1 MVVNSMRWWRFLP
14 LLFTFLFSLFTSFVQ
29 AQKLPEVSLLR
40 QDTGEVMLPWPV
52 NVQTRLDSLVK
63 DTLFER
69 TQLGLMVYDLSAD
82 SVLYSYGGKQA
93 LRPASTMK
101 LLTSVAA
108 LDLLG
113 SGYAFRTYLYY
124 KGTIS
129 KGVLSGDVWLVG
141 GMDPLFDERDMRIFA
156 ETIHRIGVDTIRG
169 RIMQDLSFKEEQ
181 LLGEG
186 WCWDDDNPQLTPLLI
201 SGKDEFASQFKDELM
216 KCGVFVDAP
225 VSTGRL
231 PKDKDVLLICS
242 RSHALREVLEPMMKE
257 SDNLYAES
265 MFYQIAATVGKRPA
279 TAAHAR
285 QQIKSVLSK
294 AGVSGVQYRIA
305 DGSGLSLYDYVTP
318 ELMIRLLRYAY
329 LRRDVMAALYPSLPV
344 AGIDGTLEK
353 RMTKG
358 AAYGNVHAKTGTVSG
373 ISSLAGYCRAA
384 NQHLLAFCIINQGVM
399 KTSDGRAFQDQVCEA
414 LCQGF

>member
-29 AQKLPEVSLLR
+29 AQTLPEVSLLR
-40 QDTGEVMLPWPV
+40 QDTAEVMLPWPV

-82 SVLYSYGGKQA
+82 SVLYSYGGRQT

-101 LLTSVAA
+101 LLTSVTA

-113 SGYAFRTYLYY
+113 SGYAYRTYLYY
-124 KGTIS
+124 KGTITQ
-129 KGVLSGDVWLVG
+129 GVLSGDVWLVG
-141 GMDPLFDERDMRIFA
+141 GMDPLFDETDMRIFA
-156 ETIHRIGVDTIRG
+156 ETLHRVGVDTIRG
-169 RIMQDLSFKEEQ
+169 RVMQDISFKEEQ

-201 SGKDEFASQFKDELM
+201 SRKDEFTSLFKDELM
-216 KCGVFVDAP
+216 NCGVFVDAP

-231 PKDKDVLLICS
+231 PKDKDVLLVCS

-265 MFYQIAATVGKRPA
+265 MFYQIAASTGKRPA
-279 TAAHAR
+279 EAAHAR
-285 QQIKSVLSK
+285 QLIKQLLTR

-305 DGSGLSLYDYVTP
+305 DGSGLSLYNYVTP
-318 ELMIRLLRYAY
+318 ELMVRLLRYAY
-329 LRRDVMAALYPSLPV
+329 LKRDVMAALYPALPV
-344 AGIDGTLEK
+344 AGVDGTLKK
-353 RMTKG
+353 RMMKG
-358 AAYGNVHAKTGTVSG
+358 FAFENVHAKTGTVSG

-384 NQHLLAFCIINQGVM
+384 NQHFLAFGIINQGVM
-399 KTSDGRAFQDQVCEA
+399 KKADGRNFQDKVCEA
-414 LCQGF
+414 MCKP

>member
-1 MVVNSMRWWRFLP
+1 MRWWRFLP

-29 AQKLPEVSLLR
+29 AQTLPEMSLLR
-40 QDTGEVMLPWPV
+40 QDTAEVVLPWPV

-82 SVLYSYGGKQA
+82 SVLYSYGGKQT

-101 LLTSVAA
+101 LLTSVTA

-113 SGYAFRTYLYY
+113 SGYAYRTNLYY
-124 KGTIS
+124 KGTIAQ
-129 KGVLSGDVWLVG
+129 GVLSGDVWLVG
-141 GMDPLFDERDMRIFA
+141 GMDPLFDETDMRVFA
-156 ETIHRIGVDTIRG
+156 ETLHRVGVDTIRG
-169 RIMQDLSFKEEQ
+169 RIMQDVSFKEEQ

-201 SGKDEFASQFKDELM
+201 SRKDEFASQFKDELM

-231 PKDKDVLLICS
+231 PKDKDVLLVCS

-265 MFYQIAATVGKRPA
+265 MFYQIAASTGKRPA
-279 TAAHAR
+279 EAAHAR
-285 QQIKSVLSK
+285 QLIKQLLTR

-305 DGSGLSLYDYVTP
+305 DGSGLSLYNYVTP
-318 ELMIRLLRYAY
+318 ELMVRLLRYAY
-329 LRRDVMAALYPSLPV
+329 LKRDVMAALYPALPV
-344 AGIDGTLEK
+344 AGVDGTLKK
-353 RMTKG
+353 RMMKG
-358 AAYGNVHAKTGTVSG
+358 FAFENVHAKTGTVSG

-384 NQHLLAFCIINQGVM
+384 NQHFLAFCIINQGVM
-399 KTSDGRAFQDQVCEA
+399 KNADGRNFQDKVCEA
-414 LCQGF
+414 MCKP

>member
-1 MVVNSMRWWRFLP
+1 MKNIEFKVISEKRIARGEKYMVVNSMRWWRFLP

-129 KGVLSGDVWLVG
+129 QASHFPFPILCH
-141 GMDPLFDERDMRIFA
+141 I
-156 ETIHRIGVDTIRG
+156 
-169 RIMQDLSFKEEQ
+169 SFRAK
-181 LLGEG
+181 
-186 WCWDDDNPQLTPLLI
+186 
-201 SGKDEFASQFKDELM
+201 
-216 KCGVFVDAP
+216 
-225 VSTGRL
+225 
-231 PKDKDVLLICS
+231 
-242 RSHALREVLEPMMKE
+242 
-257 SDNLYAES
+257 
-265 MFYQIAATVGKRPA
+265 
-279 TAAHAR
+279 
-285 QQIKSVLSK
+285 
-294 AGVSGVQYRIA
+294 
-305 DGSGLSLYDYVTP
+305 
-318 ELMIRLLRYAY
+318 
-329 LRRDVMAALYPSLPV
+329 
-344 AGIDGTLEK
+344 
-353 RMTKG
+353 
-358 AAYGNVHAKTGTVSG
+358 VHAPD
-373 ISSLAGYCRAA
+373 Y
-384 NQHLLAFCIINQGVM
+384 
-399 KTSDGRAFQDQVCEA
+399 
-414 LCQGF
+414 

>member
-29 AQKLPEVSLLR
+29 AQKLSEVSLLR

-82 SVLYSYGGKQA
+82 SVLYSYGGRQT

-101 LLTSVAA
+101 LLTSVTA

-113 SGYAFRTYLYY
+113 SGYAYRTYLYY
-124 KGTIS
+124 KGTIT

-141 GMDPLFDERDMRIFA
+141 GMDPLFDETDMRIFA
-156 ETIHRIGVDTIRG
+156 ETLHRVGVDTIRG
-169 RIMQDLSFKEEQ
+169 RIMQDISFKEEQ

-201 SGKDEFASQFKDELM
+201 SGKDEFAGLFKDELM
-216 KCGVFVDAP
+216 KCDVFVDAP

-265 MFYQIAATVGKRPA
+265 MFYQIAASIGKRPA
-279 TAAHAR
+279 EAVHAR
-285 QQIKSVLSK
+285 QLIKQLLTK
-294 AGVSGVQYRIA
+294 AGVTGVQYRIA
-305 DGSGLSLYDYVTP
+305 DGSGLSLYNYVTP

-329 LRRDVMAALYPSLPV
+329 LKRDVMAALYPSLPV
-344 AGIDGTLEK
+344 AGVDGTLKK

-358 AAYGNVHAKTGTVSG
+358 FAFENVHAKTGTVSG
-373 ISSLAGYCRAA
+373 VSSLAGYCRSA
-384 NQHLLAFCIINQGVM
+384 NRHLLAFCIINQGVM
-399 KTSDGRAFQDQVCEA
+399 KNADGRNFQDKVCEA
-414 LCQGF
+414 MCKP

>member
-29 AQKLPEVSLLR
+29 AQKLPEVLLLR

-82 SVLYSYGGKQA
+82 SVLYSYGGRQT

-101 LLTSVAA
+101 LLTSVTA

-124 KGTIS
+124 KGKIAQ
-129 KGVLSGDVWLVG
+129 GVLSGDVWLVG
-141 GMDPLFDERDMRIFA
+141 GMDPLFDETDMRIFA
-156 ETIHRIGVDTIRG
+156 ETLHRVGVDTIRG
-169 RIMQDLSFKEEQ
+169 RIMQDISFKEEQ

-201 SGKDEFASQFKDELM
+201 SGKDEFAGLFKDELM
-216 KCGVFVDAP
+216 KCDVFVDAP

-231 PKDKDVLLICS
+231 PKDKDVLLVCS

-265 MFYQIAATVGKRPA
+265 MFYQIAASTGKRPA
-279 TAAHAR
+279 EAAHAR
-285 QQIKSVLSK
+285 QLIKQLLTR

-305 DGSGLSLYDYVTP
+305 DGSGLSLYNYVTP

-329 LRRDVMAALYPSLPV
+329 LKRDVMAALYPSLPV
-344 AGIDGTLEK
+344 AGVDGTLKK

-358 AAYGNVHAKTGTVSG
+358 FAYENVHAKTGTVSG
-373 ISSLAGYCRAA
+373 VSSLAGYCRSA
-384 NQHLLAFCIINQGVM
+384 NRHLLAFCIINQGVM
-399 KTSDGRAFQDQVCEA
+399 KNADGRNFQDKVCEA
-414 LCQGF
+414 MCKP